1 MSVMVKRFFIFGMLF
16 GIFFA
21 SCSYNSGSNL
31 TTSCSIEVDKDFVS
45 GMRSVLQKSYSDT
58 TQVRV
63 NIECTGGY
71 ETSKW
76 YDATI
81 GTLPGVVFSFEEV
94 PFDKTFSI
102 YVGVYQGSELI
113 YEAKKEDVIIK
124 SENPVIE
131 LSMILKSI
139 YDFAKETK
147 IVVWNSIINGI
158 ETTYDLYTLKSPSA
172 SLKSSFASDLNHS
185 TFFFDAPGNVWYPVS
200 EQSGNNY
207 VTKLKSD
214 TGNEID
220 FSDVFDTGYTQFAC
234 VREFNILYCVTV
246 ESDADYNNRT
256 IVLYRFP
263 NVLTDTNSKICKK
276 YILSINDSSVES
288 MLSWPAVFYD
298 GTTEKFYAVS
308 QGEEGLLLFEFNLT
322 GKDDGNT
329 VIGEQILNLSE
340 EINDV
345 FNDNY
350 LCISDLICYEDAIY
364 ILVKEPPVDNYWM
377 PASPNLR
384 NRGFIMKYDI
394 STGELKNAGFS
405 SDEIANT
412 EIEKMYCYF
421 KNGDTFKITYK
432 DRVNTEY
439 TLLEGAEKLNNAE
452 VKVNTIFPSICSPKT
467 IFSNSKLNLS
477 TSAFYGP
484 AKIIGLK
491 PKKLVIADD
500 GYAFYVDE
508 NGGLSFKNVNRIVTV
523 DLETFAMAFNET
535 SATFDEENKLF
546 RTYSIISANGG
557 DSSIYYTSPCYVGD
571 SSYEVNNCYIGIR
584 NTDGE

>member
-45 GMRSVLQKSYSDT
+45 GMRSVLQKSYSNT

-102 YVGVYQGSELI
+102 YVGVYKGSELI

-147 IVVWNSIINGI
+147 IVVWNSIINGF

-246 ESDADYNNRT
+246 EIDADDYNRT
-256 IVLYRFP
+256 FVLYRFP
-263 NVLTDTNSKICKK
+263 NILTDTNSKICKK
-276 YILSINDSSVES
+276 YILSIDDSSVES
-288 MLSWPAVFYD
+288 RLSWPAVFYD

-308 QGEEGLLLFEFNLT
+308 QGEDSLLFEFNLT

-377 PASPNLR
+377 SASPNLR

-412 EIEKMYCYF
+412 EIEKMYCYYQ
-421 KNGDTFKITYK
+421 NEDTFKITYNDSDK
-432 DRVNTEY
+432 AEY
-439 TLLEGAEKLNNAE
+439 TLLEGSEKLNFNT
-452 VKVNTIFPSICSPKT
+452 KVNTIFPSICSPKT
-467 IFSNSKLNLS
+467 SFSNSKLNLS

-546 RTYSIISANGG
+546 RTYSIISDNGTDG
-557 DSSIYYTSPCYVGD
+557 SFYLSASNCYVGNGFT
-571 SSYEVNNCYIGIR
+571 EVKNCYIGIR